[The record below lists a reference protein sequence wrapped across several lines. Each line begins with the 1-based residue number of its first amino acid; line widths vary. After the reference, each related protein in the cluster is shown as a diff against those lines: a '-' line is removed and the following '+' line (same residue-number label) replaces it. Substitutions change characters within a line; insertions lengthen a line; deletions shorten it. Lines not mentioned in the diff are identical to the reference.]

1 MAESTAKRSKARSSA
16 SARGSSTEI
25 SLRPDVIAAA
35 TKLFSQRGFHGTSMQ
50 HIADELE
57 MRKASLYHHVAAKED
72 LLYAIHEQLIDRLI
86 NETVEALAAPGSP
99 ADKLRAII
107 YLNTRIVAE
116 DVEAVTVLLKERD
129 SVSGDRWTG
138 LVAKRDLFEQMV
150 CGVVREGVESGSFV
164 DRDPNLMT
172 KTVLAMPGW
181 TSTWYRPEGPLN
193 PDDLASLYADIA
205 LGGVVRD

>member
-1 MAESTAKRSKARSSA
+1 M
-16 SARGSSTEI
+16 
-25 SLRPDVIAAA
+25 
-35 TKLFSQRGFHGTSMQ
+35 
-50 HIADELE
+50 
-57 MRKASLYHHVAAKED
+57 
-72 LLYAIHEQLIDRLI
+72 
-86 NETVEALAAPGSP
+86 
-99 ADKLRAII
+99 
-107 YLNTRIVAE
+107 
-116 DVEAVTVLLKERD
+116 LLKERD

-150 CGVVREGVESGSFV
+150 CGVVREGVESGLFV